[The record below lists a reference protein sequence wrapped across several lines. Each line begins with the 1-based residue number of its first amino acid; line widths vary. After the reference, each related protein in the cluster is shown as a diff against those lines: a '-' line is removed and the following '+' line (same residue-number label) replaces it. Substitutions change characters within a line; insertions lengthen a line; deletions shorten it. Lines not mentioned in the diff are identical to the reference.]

1 MSLAGAILAGGAGS
15 RMQPSNVP
23 KPLLEIAGRPLLAYV
38 VERLEGRVHPLLI
51 NSPPHEGFE
60 RFGLP
65 LAPDLRPERLGPLA
79 GMEAVYARLST
90 GYPQPAHILFAPAD
104 TPFLPDDFVS
114 RMTRSSG
121 RVRIARSGGRLHPT
135 ASLWPMDALSGL
147 GAYLETPGCRRSVLD
162 YAHLQGF
169 DVEDFPAGHGIDP
182 FFNVNRPAD
191 LDIANAHL
199 TPPPAQ

>member
-1 MSLAGAILAGGAGS
+1 MTIAGAILAGGAGS

-23 KPLLEIAGRPLLAYV
+23 KPLVELAGKPLLAYV
-38 VERLEGRVHPLLI
+38 IERLEGQVHPLLI
-51 NSPPHEGFE
+51 NSPLNEGYE

-79 GMEAVYARLST
+79 GMEAVHAHLST
-90 GYPQPAHILFAPAD
+90 GCPQAGHILFAPAD
-104 TPFLPDDFVS
+104 TPFLPKEFVA
-114 RMTRSSG
+114 RMTRSPG

-147 GAYLETPGCRRSVLD
+147 GVYLETPGCRRSVLD

-169 DVEDFPAGHGIDP
+169 DVEDFRPGEGIDP
-182 FFNVNRPAD
+182 FFNVNRPDD
-191 LDIANAHL
+191 LHTASAHL
-199 TPPPAQ
+199 TPPLGE

>member
-1 MSLAGAILAGGAGS
+1 MTLAGAILAGGAGS
-15 RMQPSNVP
+15 RMQPSSVP

-60 RFGLP
+60 RFGLHVV
-65 LAPDLRPERLGPLA
+65 PDLRLERLGPLA
-79 GMEAVYARLST
+79 GMEAAHAHLST
-90 GYPQPAHILFAPAD
+90 GYPQPGHILFAPAD

-121 RVRIARSGGRLHPT
+121 CVRIARSGGRLHPT

-199 TPPPAQ
+199 MPPPAQ